1 MVAGQN
7 NNIVYDTI
15 FHDDNIEYFT
25 AINVRWILIII
36 NEIYESNM
44 ITVGFCTM
52 NRIIWGVSD

>member
-44 ITVGFCTM
+44 ITVGF
-52 NRIIWGVSD
+52 VQ